1 MLKELFEKDFFITF
15 PHKPSLTPNVRES
28 VMNAD
33 FTLSDHHACDNDCP
47 QYKGCNYA
55 VLRISNP
62 LQKPVNVVD
71 LNDVL
76 GILADPFHD
85 NADYVLC
92 TNEDFIVAELT
103 CISND
108 YFKSNDGTTYPQGKR
123 AKARAQ
129 LETAYLAFYACP
141 PVKQFVVRHT
151 PRAILAY
158 RANDMQSNTQSATH
172 MESFVR
178 MQYAVDNSMPRFPL
192 TTGVEMEMV
201 AYPQEYQV

>member
-1 MLKELFEKDFFITF
+1 MLKEVFEKDFFVTF

-28 VMNAD
+28 VKNTD
-33 FTLSDHHACDNDCP
+33 FALSDQHACDNKCP
-47 QYKGCNYA
+47 QYQVCNHE

-62 LQKPVNVVD
+62 MQKPVNLVD

-76 GILADPFHD
+76 GILSEPFHD

-92 TNEDFIVAELT
+92 THDDFVVVELT

-108 YFKSNDGTTYPQGKR
+108 YFNPNQGNTYPHGKR

-129 LETAYLAFYACP
+129 LETSLLAFYACP
-141 PVKQFVVRHT
+141 PVKQFVLKHT

-158 RANDMQSNTQSATH
+158 RANDPRDNESSISHVA
-172 MESFVR
+172 SFVK
-178 MQYAVDNSMPRFPL
+178 MQYAIDSAMPRFHL
-192 TTGVEMEMV
+192 SNGVEMEIV
-201 AYPQEYQV
+201 AYPQEYII